1 MSTCPPVH
9 LSCSMLHPPEKAL
22 TPAPCPAPP
31 PLASEQLDFWIDDFD
46 AQGRALP
53 HYPGCAC
60 REHPSRVARLGLA
73 ATLEAA
79 PSAGGADNELA
90 RACAGALAG
99 AVGFRSNCRA
109 VCVGADGLSATHTG
123 SYGWSSAFGTQ
134 PANASSSMCWSIEV
148 MARSDEENAI
158 MVGVCRAEAA
168 SSGCVGGERLFA
180 TQEAWAINCAD
191 GALWGNG
198 KIDANRAG
206 RVPTGSLLTCCLDMD
221 AGTLN
226 FSVNGR
232 RHGRGHVGIDCAVIP
247 YIEMC
252 NHGDSVRLARL
263 KPCHAC
269 EIKLIRTI
277 TSASSSRASSKVPSP
292 STSPTLRVRRLSTID
307 VLASVVEVLSP
318 RSAAR
323 SLPLPSSPNAASGHV
338 RTLSAV
344 PGSD

>member
-1 MSTCPPVH
+1 
-9 LSCSMLHPPEKAL
+9 MLHPPEKAL

-206 RVPTGSLLTCCLDMD
+206 RVPT
-221 AGTLN
+221 APWPWA
-226 FSVNGR
+226 
-232 RHGRGHVGIDCAVIP
+232 RGHRLRRNTVHRNVQPRRLRAAGQAEAVP
-247 YIEMC
+247 
-252 NHGDSVRLARL
+252 
-263 KPCHAC
+263 
-269 EIKLIRTI
+269 
-277 TSASSSRASSKVPSP
+277 
-292 STSPTLRVRRLSTID
+292 RVRDQAHQDHHQCEL
-307 VLASVVEVLSP
+307 LE
-318 RSAAR
+318 
-323 SLPLPSSPNAASGHV
+323 G
-338 RTLSAV
+338 
-344 PGSD
+344 

>member
-1 MSTCPPVH
+1 M
-9 LSCSMLHPPEKAL
+9 
-22 TPAPCPAPP
+22 
-31 PLASEQLDFWIDDFD
+31 
-46 AQGRALP
+46 
-53 HYPGCAC
+53 
-60 REHPSRVARLGLA
+60 ARLGLA
-73 ATLEAA
+73 GTLEAA
-79 PSAGGADNELA
+79 PSAGGADNELT
-90 RACAGALAG
+90 RACADALAG

-109 VCVGADGLSATHTG
+109 MCVGSDGLSATHTG
-123 SYGWSSAFGTQ
+123 SYGWSSVFGTQ

-158 MVGVCRAEAA
+158 MVGVCRAEAT
-168 SSGCVGGERLFA
+168 SGGCGGDERRLFT
-180 TQEAWAINCAD
+180 TQKAWAINCAD
-191 GALWGNG
+191 GTLWGNG

-232 RHGRGHVGIDCAVIP
+232 RHGRGHVGIDCAVVP

-263 KPCHAC
+263 NPCHAC

-277 TSASSSRASSKVPSP
+277 SSASSSRASSKAPSP
-292 STSPTLRVRRLSTID
+292 STSPTLRVRRLSSTSPVLWKQEETID
-307 VLASVVEVLSP
+307 ELSP

-323 SLPLPSSPNAASGHV
+323 SLPLPSSPNAASGHMC
-338 RTLSAV
+338 TLSAV